1 MKSVIKLAVITFM
14 IFSCKD
20 EKKPLEIIEEDSIS
34 FKKVHSLIDA
44 NANTI
49 GDVVIGNMV
58 NDTLFKELYIIKD
71 TDTIYQIKDK
81 LFKNKEG
88 IDFEI
93 YADNF
98 SGFYLVHNASDYI
111 VLGGT
116 FNRGKDISDNL
127 TIEWNPRKELMYLL
141 RLP

>member
-1 MKSVIKLAVITFM
+1 MRIVIRLAVITVM

-20 EKKPLEIIEEDSIS
+20 DKKPFEITKEDTIS

-44 NANTI
+44 NDKTI

-58 NDTLFKELYIIKD
+58 NDTLFKELYIIKN
-71 TDTIYQIKDK
+71 TDTIYQIKNR
-81 LFKNKEG
+81 LFRNKEG

-93 YADNF
+93 YTDNF

>member
-1 MKSVIKLAVITFM
+1 MRLVIRLTVIAIM
-14 IFSCKD
+14 VFSCKND
-20 EKKPLEIIEEDSIS
+20 NKPVNTVKEEKAKL
-34 FKKVHSLIDA
+34 KKVHSLIDT
-44 NANTI
+44 NDKRI
-49 GDVVIGNMV
+49 GDVIIGNMV

-71 TDTIYQIKDK
+71 NDTIYQIKDR

-93 YADNF
+93 YTDGF
-98 SGFYLVHNASDYI
+98 SGFYIVHKASDYI